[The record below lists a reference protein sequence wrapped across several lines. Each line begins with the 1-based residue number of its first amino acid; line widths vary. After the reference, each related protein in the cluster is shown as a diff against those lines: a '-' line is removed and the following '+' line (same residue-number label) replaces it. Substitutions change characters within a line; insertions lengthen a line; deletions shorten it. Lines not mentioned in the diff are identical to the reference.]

1 MTALPSMP
9 ACATREE
16 ALAGLTVEDG
26 WAEAFRD
33 LARAGVDAL
42 CSFRRGSTGPF
53 SFTRGG
59 TL

>member
-9 ACATREE
+9 ACAIREE
-16 ALAGLTVEDG
+16 ALAWLTVEDG

-33 LARAGVDAL
+33 LARTSVDAL
-42 CSFRRGSTGPF
+42 CSFRRGNTGPF
-53 SFTRGG
+53 SFTRIG